1 MPTAL
6 KGVLK
11 SLELVLGEEEGDLV
25 LSVFFFFFFPWL
37 LGLILMSCR
46 HFRPHLRGFCA
57 RLRLQGGFLAAQ
69 EVVVTSF
76 WG

>member
-6 KGVLK
+6 KGASK
-11 SLELVLGEEEGDLV
+11 SLELVLGEEEGDSV
-25 LSVFFFFFFPWL
+25 LSIFFFFFPWL
-37 LGLILMSCR
+37 LGLILMSCH
-46 HFRPHLRGFCA
+46 HFRPHPRGFCA
-57 RLRLQGGFLAAQ
+57 RLRLQGSFLAAQ